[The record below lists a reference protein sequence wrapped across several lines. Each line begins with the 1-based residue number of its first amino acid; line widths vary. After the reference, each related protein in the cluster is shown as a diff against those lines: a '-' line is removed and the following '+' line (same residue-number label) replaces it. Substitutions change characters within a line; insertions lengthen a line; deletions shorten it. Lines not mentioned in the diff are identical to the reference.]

1 MVGRVTSD
9 SSASQPPHRAQSEL
23 AQSADRPR
31 RPAVGR
37 PPPRAFDTV
46 LVCVTGAT
54 GIIVT
59 LIAAGLLLARDE
71 GISSAWWAL
80 VAVSGT
86 LALIALGL
94 GLILLVRRRT
104 FLASARLLL
113 IEFDEALEDGEGT
126 EWLQREAMAWRD
138 ALLISGDLELAEQL
152 TEARRRARRSSA
164 AMASDSPA
172 TTDDSGERW

>member
-9 SSASQPPHRAQSEL
+9 SSASQPPHRAQPEP
-23 AQSADRPR
+23 AQTADRPR
-31 RPAVGR
+31 RSAVGR

-71 GISSAWWAL
+71 GISSAWWAV
-80 VAVSGT
+80 VAVSGA

-94 GLILLVRRRT
+94 GLVLLVRRRT
-104 FLASARLLL
+104 FLGRARLLL
-113 IEFDEALEDGEGT
+113 IEFDEALEEGEDT
-126 EWLQREAMAWRD
+126 ERLQREAMAWRD

-152 TEARRRARRSSA
+152 TDARRRARRSTA
-164 AMASDSPA
+164 AMASDGPA
-172 TTDDSGERW
+172 TTDDLGERW